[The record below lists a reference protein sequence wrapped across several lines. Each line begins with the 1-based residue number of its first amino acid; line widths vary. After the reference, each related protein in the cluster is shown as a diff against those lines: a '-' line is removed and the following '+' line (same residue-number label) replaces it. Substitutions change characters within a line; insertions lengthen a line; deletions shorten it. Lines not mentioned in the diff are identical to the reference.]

1 MSKSSPRENLI
12 PFSTNNDNNVQSYVA
27 SRDDGLIRE
36 IKENRVVSRE
46 DTIKLTEVEDVN
58 HLGDFSDAV
67 SSRNLSLFLYLLL
80 FLIHE

>member
-67 SSRNLSLFLYLLL
+67 SSRNLSLFTSFL
-80 FLIHE
+80 FILMHE

>member
-67 SSRNLSLFLYLLL
+67 SSRNLSLFTLLL
-80 FLIHE
+80 SSLF

>member
-12 PFSTNNDNNVQSYVA
+12 PFSNNNDNNVQSYVA